1 MEEILFSDLLQSLKE
16 ANDIAEGKSEASR
29 RFEMTPPDVQSV
41 REQVGLSQNEF
52 ASMMRVSVRTLQNWE
67 KHRGNP
73 SGPAAALLKIV
84 VAAPE
89 VALKSLRS

>member
-41 REQVGLSQNEF
+41 REQVGLSQDEF

-67 KHRGNP
+67 KHRGNL